1 MDLLKDTKWVLGL
14 VGLVI
19 AGIFMLAALGK
30 MDPQQAVSSAV
41 GFVSGVLVAWK
52 RGVLPV
58 EPPNPDGGV

>member
-30 MDPQQAVSSAV
+30 MDAQLAVGSAVS
-41 GFVSGVLVAWK
+41 FVSGVLVAWK
-52 RGVLPV
+52 RGVAQTDP
-58 EPPNPDGGV
+58 PDGE